1 MSVLTNASDTYVDE
15 GVPTKPFGTVPKIRL
30 SSGARTRFGLIYFA
44 RPVNAGENVLSGKLR
59 LWSGDVFEGTVT
71 VSLRRLAAGFKV
83 NKVNWNTRPATVGVK
98 VATVQ
103 KTGAGPKTLWEFNV
117 KDLLDD
123 LAAGA
128 EWFGLRIESN
138 TTDINWFYSAEGPEE
153 YRPQLD
159 VVTSENPEIATE
171 LYPRNNVAVS
181 VPRPT
186 LRWRFTD
193 RFGDKTMQSLQVKVY
208 ATKANADAATS
219 PLFDSTKLA
228 RTESIY
234 DLDDALISRVVS
246 VSTTLNSTNVTGAAG
261 AFSSLDASSD
271 ISGPGIPA
279 GTTVTQFVS
288 DTSLTISAPAT
299 ATATVNATISRV
311 YSVAVGET
319 VWWTAQHW
327 DGAGLPSPVSEPA
340 QFHRTAK
347 QAAAWTTPTTASP
360 VVNDPTPPFAWTFP
374 DQKAFRFQILD
385 PLNPAAQPFWDS
397 GELTS
402 TDRFVTPDKGLPT
415 PGKQYLARLYL
426 WDSVVRANLPDDT
439 PYVLLEILFTYEFSA
454 TVAAPSSID
463 AQVNPTVD
471 AWVDVLWSRTTAP
484 DEFII
489 YRNNVGIERGPAT
502 DYLIAG
508 ANYKFTDRLADPR
521 RDHEYKVVAMV
532 NGVASAAPPVDVIRI
547 VPKTTVL
554 STLDGTRV
562 VSIWDPARSGMRGE
576 DSELHR
582 LLGDAPP
589 VLIVSALR
597 DGREDKIAG
606 TLVDDFG
613 VSIDTQRGHL
623 EWFRKHT
630 GTELCLTSVDK
641 SMRVVAYNLNYD
653 AVARHDGSLDY
664 DINFD
669 YFEV

>member
-15 GVPTKPFGTVPKIRL
+15 GVPAKPFGTVPKIRL

-44 RPVNAGENVLSGKLR
+44 RPVNTGDNVLSGKLR
-59 LWSGDVFEGTVT
+59 LWSGDVFEGAVT
-71 VSLRRLAAGFKV
+71 VSLRRLASSFKV
-83 NKVNWNTRPATVGVK
+83 NKVNWNTKPATVGVK

-103 KTGAGPKTLWEFNV
+103 KTGAGAKTLWEFDV

-128 EWFGLRIESN
+128 EWFGLRIQSD
-138 TTDINWFYSAEGPEE
+138 TADVNWFYSAEGPEE

-181 VPRPT
+181 VAKPT

-193 RFGDKTMQSLQVKVY
+193 RFGDKTMQALQVKIY
-208 ATKANADAATS
+208 ATKADADAALN

-228 RTESIY
+228 RTESLY
-234 DLDDALISRVVS
+234 DLDDAGVY
-246 VSTTLNSTNVTGAAG
+246 AG
-261 AFSSLDASSD
+261 L
-271 ISGPGIPA
+271 
-279 GTTVTQFVS
+279 
-288 DTSLTISAPAT
+288 
-299 ATATVNATISRV
+299 
-311 YSVAVGET
+311 AVGET

-347 QAAAWTTPTTASP
+347 QAAAWTVPDPLNP

-471 AWVDVLWSRTTAP
+471 AWVDVLWSRATAP

-489 YRNNVGIERGPAT
+489 YRNNVEIERGPAT

-508 ANYKFTDRLADPR
+508 ADYKFTDRLADPR

-532 NGVASAAPPVDVIRI
+532 NGVASAAPPVDIIRI

-589 VLIVSALR
+589 VLIVSSLR

-641 SMRVVAYNLNYD
+641 SMRVVAYNINYD
-653 AVARHDGSLDY
+653 AVARHDGSLDF